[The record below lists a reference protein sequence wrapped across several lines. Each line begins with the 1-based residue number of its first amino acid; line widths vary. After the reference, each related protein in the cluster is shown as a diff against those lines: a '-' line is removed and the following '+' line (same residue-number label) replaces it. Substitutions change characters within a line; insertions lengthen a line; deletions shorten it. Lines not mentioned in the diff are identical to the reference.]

1 MKGIR
6 HGAALFPR
14 GRLADR
20 PNGPVRIPTVRSP
33 QVPLTR
39 SLAILRTH
47 HLLTKGEFMR
57 TGIMV
62 GLLAVGLMTG
72 CGGIEEEAAAG
83 LETEAQAIP
92 CRDITGRDY
101 VITYYA
107 EPAKVTKVGELLCG
121 CSTPET
127 VLNGTKTSYYEKV
140 YGCFAM

>member
-1 MKGIR
+1 
-6 HGAALFPR
+6 
-14 GRLADR
+14 
-20 PNGPVRIPTVRSP
+20 
-33 QVPLTR
+33 
-39 SLAILRTH
+39 
-47 HLLTKGEFMR
+47 MR